1 MTSPCSG
8 TAVFLDTTIQIAR
21 LVHSPEIKSLVE
33 QRLGQYHVKVTSSVV
48 KQEFKRRLLREA
60 AYLLETLARLGSYS
74 RVMRHVTDV
83 LPPQQNRKRN
93 ICIQTLETVD
103 ENDTDEDR
111 TDRMKL
117 YLRSLLTDGLSQ
129 FEESVDCVLAGC
141 ECACANTPIR
151 EVRKYE
157 RYEFGTQK
165 CSRAKGKCGVI
176 EFLRRNG
183 ARLRDIFGVIR
194 GLSPKDK
201 SIELRQAEKFVESV
215 LADAQCARGLNPCSV
230 VGDLLIALESA
241 GIAVFYTMNRA
252 ESQYLCQALGQHLVV
267 RPRNPDNPDE
277 Q

>member
-21 LVHSPEIKSLVE
+21 FVHSPEIKSRVE

-60 AYLLETLARLGSYS
+60 AYLLEKLARLGSYQK
-74 RVMRHVTDV
+74 VMRHVSDV
-83 LPPQQNRKRN
+83 LPVQQNRKRN
-93 ICIQTLETVD
+93 ICIQALETID
-103 ENDTDEDR
+103 ENDTDLDR

-129 FEESVDCVLAGC
+129 FDESVDSVLAGC
-141 ECACANTPIR
+141 GCSLAKAPIR

-157 RYEFGTQK
+157 RYDFGTDK
-165 CSRAKGKCGVI
+165 CSRTKAECGVI
-176 EFLRRNG
+176 EFLHQND
-183 ARLRDIFGVIR
+183 ARLRNILGVLR
-194 GLSPKDK
+194 SLSPKDK
-201 SIELRQAEKFVESV
+201 SIELRQAEEFIKSV
-215 LADAQCARGLNPCSV
+215 LADARCARELNPCSV

-241 GIAVFYTMNRA
+241 GIPVFYTMNRA
-252 ESQYLCQALGQHLVV
+252 ESQYLCRALSQQLVV
-267 RPRNPDNPDE
+267 RPRNPDKSDE